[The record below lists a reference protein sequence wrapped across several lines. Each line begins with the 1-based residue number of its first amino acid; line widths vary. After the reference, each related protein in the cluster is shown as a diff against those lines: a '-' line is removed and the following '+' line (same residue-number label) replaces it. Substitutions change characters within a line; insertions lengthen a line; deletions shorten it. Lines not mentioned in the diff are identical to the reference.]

1 MSIDR
6 DTTVTRCSAAQSL
19 GDFIAGSTFESV
31 PSAVMQRCQHLLL
44 DTIGV
49 GVAGMGDPVY
59 GVLNRWLDHVGPGR
73 AAVYGGRRLSSH
85 DAAYVNGTLMH
96 VLEFDDMRWP
106 GHGSSSVAPAALGAA
121 QGAGASGRQ
130 LLLAFAVGLEVFG
143 SMPRH
148 KGPKQNPQFHSTSVY
163 AVLAAALAAAK
174 ALDLTPDACAS
185 AAALGC
191 ESGAGFTA
199 SFGSMA
205 LGMHAGHAAAA
216 GVHAAEL
223 GQAGAAPNDSSVDG
237 TDGYD
242 AAYFS
247 GCFDWPGFTQG
258 LGSPYVMETGGPS
271 IRQYAAAGATH
282 KAIAGLIK
290 IMQEQHLSSADI
302 TTVEVHI
309 HPMVVKM
316 LRFDWP
322 ANRYQAKLSMAFN
335 MAATLLGWPPDPR
348 LSEAE
353 PYGRADFRAA
363 REQIEVH
370 TDRPV
375 HDDGARVVVHARN
388 GACFAED
395 IDVLHGSPA
404 DPLSADEV
412 TAKFYRCTQGTV
424 PRGVSDRM
432 CAAVLGLQNDDD
444 GNFRPVWDEY
454 TRSAARR

>member
-1 MSIDR
+1 MSDHR
-6 DTTVTRCSAAQSL
+6 DVSVTRRSVAQSL
-19 GDFIAGSTFESV
+19 GTFVTRSTFESF
-31 PSAVMQRCQHLLL
+31 PPTVMQRCQHLLL

-49 GVAGMGDPVY
+49 GAAGMGDPVY
-59 GVLNRWLDHVGPGR
+59 GVLNRWLDHVGTGE
-73 AAVYGGRRLSSH
+73 AAVYGGRRLNSH

-106 GHGSSSVAPAALGAA
+106 GHGSSSVAPAVLGAA
-121 QGAGASGRQ
+121 QATGASGRQ
-130 LLLAFAVGLEVFG
+130 LLLSFAVGLEVFG
-143 SMPRH
+143 SMPKH

-174 ALDLTPDACAS
+174 ALDLAPDACAS

-223 GQAGAAPNDSSVDG
+223 ARAGATPNHSSLDG

-242 AAYFS
+242 AAYFNGS
-247 GCFDWPGFTQG
+247 FDWPGFTQS
-258 LGSPYVMETGGPS
+258 LGRPFVMEKAGPS

-290 IMQEQHLSSADI
+290 IMREQHLSSADI

-309 HPMVVKM
+309 HPLVVKM

-322 ANRYQAKLSMAFN
+322 ADRYQAKLSMAFN
-335 MAATLLGWPPDPR
+335 MAATLLGWPPDPS

-353 PYGRADFRAA
+353 PFDRADFLAA

-375 HDDGARVVVHARN
+375 YDDGAQVIVHATN
-388 GACFAED
+388 GAHFVED

-404 DPLSADEV
+404 DPLSVDEV
-412 TAKFYRCTQGTV
+412 TAKFRRCTDGVV
-424 PRGVSDRM
+424 PPAVSDRM
-432 CAAVLGLQNDDD
+432 CAAVLSLENDDD
-444 GNFRPVWDEY
+444 GSFWPVWDEF
-454 TRSAARR
+454 TRSAVRR